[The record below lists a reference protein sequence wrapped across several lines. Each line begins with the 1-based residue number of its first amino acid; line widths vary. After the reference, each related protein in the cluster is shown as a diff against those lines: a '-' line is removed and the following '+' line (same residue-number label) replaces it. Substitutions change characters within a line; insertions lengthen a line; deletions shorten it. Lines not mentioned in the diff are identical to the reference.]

1 MSQNEE
7 KFYELAHEELEDNP
21 NKGLLVK
28 LGIECDDDK
37 KKIRIRY
44 IETRVEQFKE
54 AEARKEAEAKRR
66 IEEAEEA
73 EAKKKV
79 EEAEAKKK
87 KKAEERA
94 AWDRITKEAEWR
106 SARDRELKYKREYE
120 REEQYKKKLKIFWIS
135 AVFFLLGL
143 LLLVQAL
150 NN

>member
-54 AEARKEAEAKRR
+54 AE
-66 IEEAEEA
+66 
-73 EAKKKV
+73 
-79 EEAEAKKK
+79 
-87 KKAEERA
+87 
-94 AWDRITKEAEWR
+94 
-106 SARDRELKYKREYE
+106 S
-120 REEQYKKKLKIFWIS
+120 IFCSPWSSSQSCDTI
-135 AVFFLLGL
+135 
-143 LLLVQAL
+143 QT
-150 NN
+150 